1 MARTI
6 SSPPNVMV
14 SYWAPSPRP
23 PVPRQRLHWP
33 QRAIVFLS
41 IISGFIFLTPAL
53 AAAVVEYEVQPGD
66 SLSVIAQR
74 HGVSV
79 KQLAAE
85 NGISNLHL
93 IRIGQVLQVPG
104 TGPSYYEVKA
114 GDTLSEIAVSAGLAT
129 KTLVDANGLIDA
141 NRIRVGQKLVL
152 PAGTTVVARNPAAGY
167 NSLPSRLQ
175 ANPSRLNLI
184 PSFEK
189 WSNHYGV
196 STELLMAVAYRESGW
211 QNDVIS
217 SKGAI
222 GVGQILPRTADWIA
236 GDLIQIP
243 DLDPY
248 NPDDNIRMMARF
260 MSWLIGYMG
269 SVDGAL
275 AGYYQG
281 PGSVSARGY
290 FDVTQ
295 AYITNIH
302 QIRGMFSKG

>member
-6 SSPPNVMV
+6 SSPPDLMV
-14 SYWAPSPRP
+14 LSWTPSTGQS
-23 PVPRQRLHWP
+23 VPRRRHWP

-41 IISGFIFLTPAL
+41 ILAGFILLTPAL
-53 AAAVVEYEVQPGD
+53 AAADVDYKVQPGD

-74 HGVSV
+74 HGVSL
-79 KQLAAE
+79 KLLAAE
-85 NGISNLHL
+85 NGISNIHL
-93 IRIGQVLQVPG
+93 IRVGQVLQIPG
-104 TGPSYYEVKA
+104 AGPSYYEVKA
-114 GDTLSEIAVSAGLAT
+114 GDTLSEIAVSAGLSTTA
-129 KTLVDANGLIDA
+129 LVKANGLADA
-141 NRIRVGQKLVL
+141 NRIRVGQRLVL
-152 PAGTTVVARNPAAGY
+152 PAGTAVRSDPAAGY
-167 NSLPSRLQ
+167 NNLPSRLR

-189 WSNHYGV
+189 WSKHYGV
-196 STELLMAVAYRESGW
+196 STQLLMAVAYRESGW
-211 QNDVIS
+211 QNDVVS

-243 DLDPY
+243 DLDPN
-248 NPDDNIRMMARF
+248 NPDDNVRMMARF
-260 MSWLIGYMG
+260 MAWLLGYMG

-281 PGSVSARGY
+281 PGSVSSRGY
-290 FDVTQ
+290 FDVTR

-302 QIRGMFSKG
+302 QIQGMFAKG